1 MPRYST
7 TVPLLTIRNLTAGY
21 GKLEV
26 LREVSLS
33 VEPGQFV
40 ALIGPNGSGKSTLI
54 KSVMGL
60 TDIFN
65 GTVTFDDT
73 SLVGL
78 PPEAISRRGL
88 AYVPQTHNVFTT
100 MTIRENLQLG
110 ARKLKHTDVDGA
122 LRDVFELFPILK
134 SRADQRAGRMSGG
147 ERQMLA
153 ISLAWLARPRIMLLD
168 EPTAGLAPMLITE
181 IFRQLRALCERG
193 ITLVVVEQNA
203 RSVLRV
209 CDFGYV
215 MREGQ
220 IAFQGTSDDILADT
234 ETARNYLGIA
244 PKI

>member
-1 MPRYST
+1 MS
-7 TVPLLTIRNLTAGY
+7 LLSISKLSAGY

-60 TDIFN
+60 TDIFG
-65 GTVTFDDT
+65 GTITFEDT
-73 SLVGL
+73 PLVGL
-78 PPEAISRRGL
+78 PTEAISRRGL
-88 AYVPQTHNVFTT
+88 GYVPQTHNVFTS
-100 MTIRENLQLG
+100 MTIRENLQLA
-110 ARKLKHTDVDGA
+110 ARRLKRTDVDGA
-122 LRDVFELFPILK
+122 LGDVLELFPILK
-134 SRADQRAGRMSGG
+134 SRAEQRAGRMSGG

-153 ISLAWLARPRIMLLD
+153 ISLAWLARPRILLLD
-168 EPTAGLAPMLITE
+168 EPSAGLAPMLVAE

-215 MREGQ
+215 LREGQ
-220 IAFQGTSDDILADT
+220 IVFQGTSDAILADA